1 MDTGSTVSLHFHI
14 WRTKLAWYVIVHPK
28 GRRKY
33 IAARGTCD
41 RASDPVDDTYGRA
54 VMEAAYDAYRAMGE

>member
-14 WRTKLAWYVIVHPK
+14 WRTKLAWYVVVHPK

-33 IAARGTCD
+33 IAARGTC
-41 RASDPVDDTYGRA
+41 
-54 VMEAAYDAYRAMGE
+54 AYRAMGE